1 MAERARHWIKLWVA
15 WLTTPAHVELSG
27 GALGLGPL
35 LLLLATWDGEYD
47 SGGWLLAEDGSPISR
62 EALARATHRT
72 RQQLDREL
80 AELVKCRTLTV
91 RDDGAVGFARYGH
104 WQETSQATR
113 TRRYRERH
121 RDAPCDARGDGDVRA
136 QFVICDAQTED
147 GRREINKP
155 PLTPPAEGESAAPAT
170 PSKPKRQ
177 RKPPAKLPLEV
188 VVVLDRI
195 DEHRLRLGLRP
206 LWPSQ
211 RVATHIAARLREG
224 VPLDVLCHAVDARAA
239 DVEAHP
245 EHARWFD
252 ATSPFTGPSASGRP
266 GGWSVS
272 CSLLEDWSRRQRRA
286 AVRHEWAPPGGETA
300 AETRARLEGP
310 SQPSSAATGAT
321 VAGDVEVPHA

>member
-1 MAERARHWIKLWVA
+1 MSSRSRNWIKLWVS
-15 WLTTPAHVELSG
+15 WLTTPAHVELSD

-35 LLLLATWDGEYD
+35 LLLLASWDGDYD
-47 SGGWLLAEDGSPISR
+47 SGGWIVADDGTPIGR
-62 EALARATHRT
+62 DAIARQTHRT
-72 RQQLDREL
+72 RKALDAQLLELQRCGTLSVRE
-80 AELVKCRTLTV
+80 
-91 RDDGAVGFARYGH
+91 DGALGFRRFGH

-113 TRRYRERH
+113 MRRH
-121 RDAPCDARGDGDVRA
+121 RSRHGDTKR
-136 QFVICDAQTED
+136 DAQTGD
-147 GRREINKP
+147 GRRETVEQP
-155 PLTPPAEGESAAPAT
+155 PPTPPPAEGSPAPAT

-177 RKPPAKLPLEV
+177 RKPPAELPPEV
-188 VVVLDRI
+188 VVVLDRL

-272 CSLLEDWSRRQRRA
+272 CSLLEDWNRRQRRA

-310 SQPSSAATGAT
+310 SQPSSAAPGPT

>member
-1 MAERARHWIKLWVA
+1 MSGGGARWIKLWVS
-15 WLTTPAHVELSG
+15 WLTTPAHVELSA

-35 LLLLATWDGEYD
+35 LMLLATWDGEYG
-47 SGGWLLAEDGSPISR
+47 SGGWLLAADGSALGLES
-62 EALARATHRT
+62 LARVTHRT
-72 RQQLDREL
+72 VVQLEREL

-91 RDDGAVGFARYGH
+91 RDDGVIGFGRFGH

-121 RDAPCDARGDGDVRA
+121 RDANSTRHSDAASDIDRDG
-136 QFVICDAQTED
+136 QKEE
-147 GRREINKP
+147 GRRKEP